1 MELLFL
7 VAPADLKLG
16 LIITIVGI
24 LVVFVALL
32 VLNIIFSMIPRLLKM
47 QMRMKFKKAGK
58 VTGEEEC
65 CADISG
71 DTNAAIALALHLY
84 LSDLHDQESNVVTIE
99 KVSRRYSPWSSK
111 IYGMRNLN
119 YPK

>member
-1 MELLFL
+1 MELLIL
-7 VAPADLKLG
+7 VAPADIKLG

-24 LVVFVALL
+24 SVVFVALL
-32 VLNIIFSMIPRLLKM
+32 VLNVIFGFIPKLLKM
-47 QMRMKFKKAGK
+47 QLRMKFKKEGK
-58 VTGEEEC
+58 INDTDEC
-65 CADISG
+65 CKDISG

-84 LSDLHDQESNVVTIE
+84 LSELHDTESNVVTIE

-111 IYGMRNLN
+111 IYGLRSLN